1 MRASL
6 ILALLLVACDGAAT
20 DTGGTATSTGS
31 ATSTTTAT
39 STGSSTGTG
48 TSTGSG
54 TGSATDTA
62 TATATDTAS
71 DTATATDTT
80 LADGA
85 AVYARGCAASN
96 CHGANGDS
104 GSGPNLSS
112 EVPDR
117 SDSSLSRIIRDG
129 TGSMPAVTVTD
140 EELADLLAYLRATF
154 P

>member
-6 ILALLLVACDGAAT
+6 ILVLALVLAACDGSSS
-20 DTGGTATSTGS
+20 DTGG
-31 ATSTTTAT
+31 
-39 STGSSTGTG
+39 
-48 TSTGSG
+48 TGSG
-54 TGSATDTA
+54 TGSATSTSTSTSTSTATETATGTGSGTGTTTDTEPGTG
-62 TATATDTAS
+62 TATATDTPV
-71 DTATATDTT
+71 
-80 LADGA
+80 ADGA

-96 CHGANGDS
+96 CHGADGDS

-112 EVPDR
+112 EVPGR
-117 SDSSLSRIIRDG
+117 SDSSLTRIIRDG